1 MTALADPEALSPVA
15 ARRSLASAATMVI
28 AVSLPSFM
36 VGALTVPISRD
47 LDFGTGRL
55 GIALGC
61 CYAIT
66 AVTSPAASRV
76 VTCIGAH
83 RALRVAGALTTIGL
97 VAIALAPSP
106 ALLTAAVA
114 FVGIPNALTQPAS
127 NEMLAVVEDPRQRA
141 LSFGLVQ
148 AAVPTGA
155 LAAGTAVA
163 MASYGTTWRTVF
175 LLAAATTLVGQLVV
189 PRTPARPAALRQSAV
204 SPAPA
209 PVEVCGGAR
218 LMAALLISGC
228 LASAA
233 ATSLPAYAATT
244 GLAAGAAAWVVAAA
258 QIGGSLASIT
268 VRVLAP
274 VRTNVATLR
283 GRLHTIA
290 ALQALGA
297 VAMLGLATG
306 TATGFVLGTLA
317 AFGFGWGWNGLYNLV
332 VALARP
338 GQVAR
343 STGLSQAG
351 VFAGGALGPLAF
363 ALVVHGRHVST
374 GWLTMAALLTVAA
387 AAAVVAAR
395 RTRTVPVHP
404 TPQEM
409 CP

>member
-1 MTALADPEALSPVA
+1 MTALADPDADTRVRA
-15 ARRSLASAATMVI
+15 GRSLASAATIVV

-47 LDFGTGRL
+47 LDFGAAEL

-66 AVTSPAASRV
+66 AALSPGAGRV
-76 VTCIGAH
+76 VTRIGAEH
-83 RALRVAGALTTIGL
+83 ALRVAGALTTVGL

-106 ALLTAAVA
+106 ALLATAVA

-127 NEMLAVVEDPRQRA
+127 NEMLAGIDEPRMRA

-155 LAAGTAVA
+155 LVAGTAVA
-163 MASYGTTWRTVF
+163 MASYGTSWRTVF
-175 LLAAATTLVGQLVV
+175 LLAAATTLVGQAVV
-189 PRTPARPAALRQSAV
+189 PRTAARHAAPRQSAV
-204 SPAPA
+204 SPPPGPA
-209 PVEVCGGAR
+209 RVDGGAE
-218 LMAALLISGC
+218 LMAALVVSGC

-233 ATSLPAYAATT
+233 ATALPAYAATS
-244 GLAAGAAAWVVAAA
+244 GLAAGAAAWLVAAA

-274 VRTNVATLR
+274 VRTSAATLR
-283 GRLHTIA
+283 TRLLTIA
-290 ALQALGA
+290 ALQGLGA
-297 VAMLGLATG
+297 AAMLCLATG
-306 TATGFVLGTLA
+306 TPTGYVVGTLA

-338 GQVAR
+338 GKVAR

-363 ALVVHGRHVST
+363 GLVAHERHVST
-374 GWLTMAALLTVAA
+374 GWLAMALVLAIAA
-387 AAAVVAAR
+387 AAAATAAR
-395 RTRTVPVHP
+395 HARTVPIP
-404 TPQEM
+404 TTPEEI